1 MYEIIKNVINS
12 GSYKLADLAGKI
24 DKLWVEGTLDE
35 TQRDELL
42 ELARD
47 GATITAEAPGVSER
61 VSLLETAVDELKT
74 TVQQILEGTASTP
87 EAPQYEAWTPWD
99 GRSNKYQYGA
109 LVTHNGHLWEST
121 FIGQNVWE
129 PGAAGITDM
138 FWLDKG
144 AI

>member
-1 MYEIIKNVINS
+1 MYEIIRNVINT
-12 GSYKLADLAGKI
+12 GAYKLADLAGKI

-42 ELARD
+42 ELARA
-47 GATITAEAPGVSER
+47 GATTTAEAPGLSKR

-74 TVQQILEGTASTP
+74 TVQQILDGTASAP
-87 EAPQYEAWTPWD
+87 EVPQYEAWMRWD

-109 LVTHNGHLWEST
+109 LVTHNGHLWESVYQ
-121 FIGQNVWE
+121 GQNVWE

-138 FWLDKG
+138 FWVDKG
-144 AI
+144 EI

>member
-99 GRSNKYQYGA
+99 GRSNKYQHGA

>member
-1 MYEIIKNVINS
+1 MYEIIKNVINT
-12 GSYKLADLAGKI
+12 GAYKLADLAGKI

-42 ELARD
+42 ERARA
-47 GATITAEAPGVSER
+47 GATTTAEAPGLSDR
-61 VSLLETAVDELKT
+61 VSILETAVDALKT
-74 TVQQILEGTASTP
+74 TVQQILDGIASTP
-87 EAPQYEAWTPWD
+87 ETPQYEAWTPWD

-109 LVTHNGHLWEST
+109 LVTHNEHLWEST

-138 FWLDKG
+138 FWRDKG